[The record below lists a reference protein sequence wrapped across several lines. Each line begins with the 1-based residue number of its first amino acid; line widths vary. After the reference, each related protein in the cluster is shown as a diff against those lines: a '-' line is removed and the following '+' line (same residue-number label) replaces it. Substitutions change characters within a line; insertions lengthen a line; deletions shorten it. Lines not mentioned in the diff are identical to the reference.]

1 MAISAPTTRRERL
14 HQATQDEIKAAAR
27 RQMAEEGTASLNMR
41 TVARLIGLTPPALY
55 RYYASRDDLLTAL
68 IADAFNAHA
77 DAIESAANAASDD
90 DTAGR
95 VYAGLMAFRSWAVA
109 HPTEYALIY
118 GGPIPGYD
126 APMGVTGPAANRPAA
141 FFLDV
146 LHGAWQRGEITAPE
160 LTVPLSPVLAA
171 QLAGWRERRGFAEL
185 PLPLLAH
192 IALTFT
198 RALGI
203 TSLEVFGHLAS
214 ILGDGEAAY
223 RHEVLTLLAQIGL
236 HVNPEAYD
244 LSPPTDERRPAPP
257 Q

>member
-1 MAISAPTTRRERL
+1 MAISAPPSRRERL
-14 HQATQDEIKAAAR
+14 HAATQEEIKAAAR

-77 DAIESAANAASDD
+77 DAIEAAANAAPAG

-95 VYAGLMAFRSWAVA
+95 VYAGLMAYRTWGVA
-109 HPTEYALIY
+109 HPTEYALIL

-126 APMGVTGPAANRPAA
+126 APMGVTGPAASRPAA
-141 FFLDV
+141 FFLR
-146 LHGAWQRGEITAPE
+146 LLREAWERGEITAP
-160 LTVPLSPVLAA
+160 TMAVPLSPALEA
-171 QLAGWRERRGFAEL
+171 QLEGWRERRGYGDV
-185 PLPLLAH
+185 PLPLLAYV
-192 IALTFT
+192 ASTFT
-198 RALGI
+198 RITGV
-203 TSLEVFGHLAS
+203 TSLEVFGHLKS

-223 RHEVLTLLAQIGL
+223 RHEALTLLAQIGL
-236 HVNPEAYD
+236 HIDPEAYD
-244 LSPPTDERRPAPP
+244 LSLPADGRRATTP